1 VTILDQVKSA
11 LPLDDALAIDC
22 HGHLGSWQLLHMAR
36 NTVEDTVE
44 TMDRLGIDKLCLS
57 PFLGCFCDFRR
68 GNDALGEALRQYP
81 DRLIGQFTV
90 NPHYADEIAAELE
103 RCQSEYGVR
112 MLKIHPFCHEYPADG
127 EGYRPLWAFANDH
140 RLVVLSH
147 TWESDK
153 NCGPGMFGKIAADYP
168 GAKII
173 LAHAGGTQ
181 EGCRQTIEVVQAHDN
196 LYLDTATSQ
205 LHIGMIERF
214 VREVGAERVL
224 FGSDIPLLD
233 PAAQL
238 GRIAFAKIK
247 EEEKEMMLGL
257 NAKRLLG
264 E

>member
-1 VTILDQVKSA
+1 MIRDRVTSG
-11 LPLDDALAIDC
+11 LPLDDVPVVDC

-36 NTVEDTVE
+36 NTVEDMVE
-44 TMDRLGIDKLCLS
+44 TMDRLGVDKLCLS

-68 GNDALGEALRQYP
+68 GNDALGEAVRRYP
-81 DRLIGQFTV
+81 DRLVGQFTV
-90 NPHYADEIAAELE
+90 NPHYADEITAELD
-103 RCQSEYGVR
+103 RWQSEHGVR
-112 MLKIHPFCHEYPADG
+112 MLKIHPFCHEYPVDG
-127 EGYRPLWAFANDH
+127 EGYRPLWAYANDH

-147 TWESDK
+147 TWESDE
-153 NCGPGMFGKIAADYP
+153 NCGPAMFGPIAGDYP
-168 GAKII
+168 GATII

-181 EGCRQTIEVVQAHDN
+181 EGCRQTIEVVRAHDN

-214 VREVGAERVL
+214 VRQVGPDRVL

-238 GRIAFAKIK
+238 GRIALAEI
-247 EEEKEMMLGL
+247 EEAEKEMILAL